1 MTQYVVQ
8 SGPLTVA
15 ISAETA
21 YDAAIEALQWWGD
34 SPVIEAGKN
43 HRLCLDPELTV
54 CRAGSKRKGAR
65 FSTFELLALARG
77 EEPKQAWR
85 RLLRHLIDSPN

>member
-1 MTQYVVQ
+1 MTQYVVH
-8 SGPLTVA
+8 SGPLTIV

-43 HRLCLDPELTV
+43 HRLCLEAELSVT
-54 CRAGSKRKGAR
+54 RAGSTRRGAR
-65 FSTFELLALARG
+65 FSTFELLALSRG
-77 EEPKQAWR
+77 EEPKMAWR
-85 RLLRHLIDSPN
+85 KLLTNLIDNPN